1 MCRRQALS
9 EGEGR
14 RHPGQ
19 GEGATQHLRSAE
31 RRAAEAVRDRD
42 PRPGDAGEAR
52 REEGCLQQGGSEV
65 SSCTSPYSIDHRTA
79 YRYLSIH
86 SSILACRVASR
97 VKEDKRL
104 LYEAR
109 IKALAGDD

>member
-1 MCRRQALS
+1 M
-9 EGEGR
+9 
-14 RHPGQ
+14 
-19 GEGATQHLRSAE
+19 
-31 RRAAEAVRDRD
+31 
-42 PRPGDAGEAR
+42 
-52 REEGCLQQGGSEV
+52 

-86 SSILACRVASR
+86 SSIHACRVASR